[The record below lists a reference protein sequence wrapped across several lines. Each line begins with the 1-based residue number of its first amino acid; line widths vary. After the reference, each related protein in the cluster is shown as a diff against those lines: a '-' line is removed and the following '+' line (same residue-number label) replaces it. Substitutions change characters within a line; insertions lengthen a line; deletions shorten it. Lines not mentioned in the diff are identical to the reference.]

1 MLKVCIQIYN
11 YHDVLHVLL
20 PDDETTW
27 TSAGSRS
34 QKGNDRDVKFR
45 NEFFFSFD
53 ATLKRR
59 TFSRPHTRFPGNT
72 NNGRTESQVYD
83 TSLKELELILTVLLV
98 G

>member
-1 MLKVCIQIYN
+1 MTGLTLIGNFVLGRRSRYLEAIPRCTYGVCSDCKCTCTCVCVGRGGGDRMLKVCIQIYN

-45 NEFFFSFD
+45 NEFF
-53 ATLKRR
+53 
-59 TFSRPHTRFPGNT
+59 
-72 NNGRTESQVYD
+72 
-83 TSLKELELILTVLLV
+83 
-98 G
+98 